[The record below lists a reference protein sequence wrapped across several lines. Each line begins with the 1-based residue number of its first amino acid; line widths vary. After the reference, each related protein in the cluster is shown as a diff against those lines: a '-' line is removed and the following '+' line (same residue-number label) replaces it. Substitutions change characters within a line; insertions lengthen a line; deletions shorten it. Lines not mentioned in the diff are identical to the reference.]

1 MEEIEMGKKIINEVN
16 DVLNAATPEEIKA
29 AESIPQEAE
38 TKVKEQLKKDAKEK
52 KSSGGLR
59 L

>member
-1 MEEIEMGKKIINEVN
+1 MEEIEMGKKIVNEVN
-16 DVLNAATPEEIKA
+16 EVLNAATPEEVKTT
-29 AESIPQEAE
+29 ESISQEAE
-38 TKVKEQLKKDAKEK
+38 TKVKEQLKKDAKAK